1 MEEEGGIFVFTER
14 CAIEQRMREIREERR
29 DLQQEYY
36 KLMDRLRELD
46 DGYFCTSPRKGGIRV

>member
-1 MEEEGGIFVFTER
+1 MFTER